1 MSDPVTAALE
11 AFTKGAIQKMEE
23 SEARR
28 DRDFSYKLKE
38 LEFYKSNYDK
48 EIKSLFDDWFNF
60 LQNALLSTNKYLSF
74 EEQKKYKKAVAEAS
88 KPETVVKRTIKT
100 MKYGGTETGKT
111 LALVNQI
118 TIISEAD
125 DECPFFAK
133 QYAVCMLLST
143 LKKEI
148 LGQEITP
155 ITMMQILTN
164 DYIKCAELINEGR
177 CYVEEKRA
185 ELFPDEQMI

>member
-1 MSDPVTAALE
+1 MGEVRQMSDPVTAALE

-60 LQNALLSTNKYLSF
+60 LQNALLSTNKYLSL

-164 DYIKCAELINEGR
+164 DYIKCAE
-177 CYVEEKRA
+177 
-185 ELFPDEQMI
+185 

>member
-60 LQNALLSTNKYLSF
+60 LQNALLSTNKYLSL

-88 KPETVVKRTIKT
+88 KPETVV
-100 MKYGGTETGKT
+100 
-111 LALVNQI
+111 
-118 TIISEAD
+118 
-125 DECPFFAK
+125 
-133 QYAVCMLLST
+133 
-143 LKKEI
+143 
-148 LGQEITP
+148 
-155 ITMMQILTN
+155 
-164 DYIKCAELINEGR
+164 
-177 CYVEEKRA
+177 
-185 ELFPDEQMI
+185 

>member
-1 MSDPVTAALE
+1 MADPITAALE
-11 AFTKGAIQKMEE
+11 AFSQGAIQKLEE

-28 DRDFSYKLKE
+28 DREFSYRLKE

-48 EIKSLFDDWFNF
+48 EIKGLFDDWFNF
-60 LQNALLSTNKYLSF
+60 LQNALLSTNKYLSLD
-74 EEQKKYKKAVAEAS
+74 EQKKYKKAVAEAS
-88 KPETVVKRTIKT
+88 KPDNVVKRAIKT
-100 MKYGGTETGKT
+100 MKYGGTETGKA
-111 LALVNQI
+111 LALVNQV
-118 TIISEAD
+118 TIISET
-125 DECPFFAK
+125 DEACPSFAK

-155 ITMMQILTN
+155 ITIMQILTN
-164 DYIKCAELINEGR
+164 DYLEYAEVINQGR
-177 CYVEEKRA
+177 CYVEEKMA